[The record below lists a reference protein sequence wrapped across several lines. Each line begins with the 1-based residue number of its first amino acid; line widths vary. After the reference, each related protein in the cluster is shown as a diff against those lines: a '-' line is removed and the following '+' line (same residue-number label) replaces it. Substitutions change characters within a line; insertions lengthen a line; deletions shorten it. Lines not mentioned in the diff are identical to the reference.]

1 MGAHSLA
8 PGRHRVKPHVV
19 ARHIR
24 DNGSVY
30 ANGWPGLPF
39 RLTMGLVVAGFTIL
53 AGAVFGAVHTVPADA
68 QTAVVTADAP
78 HVVPVAL
85 RCSR

>member
-1 MGAHSLA
+1 
-8 PGRHRVKPHVV
+8 
-19 ARHIR
+19 
-24 DNGSVY
+24 
-30 ANGWPGLPF
+30 
-39 RLTMGLVVAGFTIL
+39 MGLIVAGFTIL